1 MSDRPANRNEPLR
14 ALVTGG
20 GGFLGRA
27 IVVQLL
33 QRGYQVSSF
42 SRGRY
47 PEIAQ
52 LGVQVTQVE
61 LINAEA
67 VRAACRGQDIVF
79 HVAAK
84 AGVGGTYEEY
94 ERPNVRGTENVIAA
108 CRAEGVSRLVYTS
121 SPSVVF
127 TGRDM
132 EGVDES
138 VPSPGRRCSPY
149 SMSKAVAERM
159 VLAANGPRLRTIA
172 LRPHLIWGP
181 RDTHIVP
188 QIIARAKA
196 GKLRIV
202 GRGFNRV
209 DTTYVDNAAEAHL
222 LAADALEKNP
232 KVAGRAFF
240 IGQGVPIL
248 LWDMINRILA
258 SAGLPPV
265 HRRVPYPL
273 AWLTG
278 VVQELVYRWLKLDGE
293 PWMTRFLADTLA
305 TAHWFDISAA
315 RRELGYEPRVSV
327 DEGLDRLAA
336 WLREFG
342 NNR

>member
-1 MSDRPANRNEPLR
+1 MK

-33 QRGYQVSSF
+33 ERGYQVSSC

-47 PEIAQ
+47 PEIER

-61 LINAEA
+61 LTDAEA
-67 VRAACRGQDIVF
+67 VRAACRGKDVVF

-94 ERPNVRGTENVIAA
+94 ARPNVRGTENIIAA

-127 TGRDM
+127 NGRDM

-138 VPSPGRRCSPY
+138 VPILGRRCSPY
-149 SMSKAVAERM
+149 SLTKAVAERI
-159 VLAANGPRLRTIA
+159 VLAANGPGLRTIA
-172 LRPHLIWGP
+172 VRPHLIWGP

-188 QIIARAKA
+188 QIIARARA
-196 GKLRIV
+196 GKLRII
-202 GRGFNRV
+202 GRGHNLV

-222 LAADALEKNP
+222 MAAEALGKNP
-232 KVAGRAFF
+232 AAAGKAFF
-240 IGQGVPIL
+240 IGQGEPIM

-258 SAGLPPV
+258 AADLPPV

-273 AWLTG
+273 AWMTG
-278 VVQELVYRWLKLDGE
+278 AVQELVYRWLKLDGE
-293 PWMTRFLADTLA
+293 PWMTRFLANTLA

-327 DEGLDRLAA
+327 AEGLARLAA

-342 NNR
+342 DKR

>member
-1 MSDRPANRNEPLR
+1 MSGRATECRQPLK

-33 QRGYQVSSF
+33 ERGYQVSSC

-47 PEIAQ
+47 PEIEQ
-52 LGVQVTQVE
+52 LGVQVTRVE
-61 LINAEA
+61 LTEAEA
-67 VRAACRGQDIVF
+67 VRAACRGQDVVF

-108 CRAEGVSRLVYTS
+108 CRAEGVSRLVHTS
-121 SPSVVF
+121 SPSIVF
-127 TGRDM
+127 DGRDM
-132 EGVDES
+132 AGVDET
-138 VPSPGRRCSPY
+138 VPALGHRCSPY
-149 SMSKAVAERM
+149 SMTKAIAERM
-159 VLAANGPRLRTIA
+159 VLAANGPDLRTIA
-172 LRPHLIWGP
+172 VRPHLIWGP

-202 GRGFNRV
+202 GRGLNLV

-222 LAADALEKNP
+222 LASDALENNP
-232 KVAGRAFF
+232 AAAGRAFF
-240 IGQGVPIL
+240 IGQGEPIL
-248 LWDMINRILA
+248 LWDMINRILVA
-258 SAGLPPV
+258 AGLPPV

-273 AWLTG
+273 AWMTG
-278 VVQELVYRWLKLDGE
+278 AVQELVYCWLKLDGE
-293 PWMTRFLADTLA
+293 PWMTRFMANTLA

-315 RRELGYEPRVSV
+315 RRELGYEPRVSLE
-327 DEGLDRLAA
+327 EGLARLAA
-336 WLREFG
+336 WLREYG
-342 NNR
+342 DNR